1 MRFKMG
7 KSKFDED
14 DPLILQEWDGTAEPR
29 VNTLG
34 YTVEWKAVLKT
45 KRLGMN
51 AAEDVFLSPKTF
63 WDVSSEKSLSCWPVT
78 FRRANVCLSR
88 SHSVSGR
95 ARLPRGPTLDQK
107 QLDACAINRPCNE
120 APRSTLA
127 GKRRIGELYTG
138 LCAVSAG
145 HVRTTK
151 VIVGEIR
158 TVGKITSY

>member
-1 MRFKMG
+1 MG

-14 DPLILQEWDGTAEPR
+14 GPLILQEWDGTAEPR
-29 VNTLG
+29 ADTLD
-34 YTVEWKAVLKT
+34 YTVEGKAVLKT

-51 AAEDVFLSPKTF
+51 AAEDVSQALRLSGI
-63 WDVSSEKSLSCWPVT
+63 SHQKSLSRWPVT
-78 FRRANVCLSR
+78 FRRANVCLLR

-95 ARLPRGPTLDQK
+95 ARLPRRPSLDQK
-107 QLDACAINRPCNE
+107 HLDACTTNRLCNK

-158 TVGKITSY
+158 TVGKIASH